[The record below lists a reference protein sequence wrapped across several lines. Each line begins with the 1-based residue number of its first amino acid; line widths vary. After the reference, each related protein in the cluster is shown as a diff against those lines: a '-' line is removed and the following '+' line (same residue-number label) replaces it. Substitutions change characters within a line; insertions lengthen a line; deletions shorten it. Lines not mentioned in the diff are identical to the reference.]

1 MVPGGSLWVCSWMF
15 TCLAYSVR
23 SLGMT
28 QQEAR
33 FTWLMHGFTCTPPKK
48 TKHSPKNIHE
58 TITQKIHKKT
68 FTALLSGQL
77 STTTGMLC
85 SILFGGIT
93 QADIFFMPLV
103 SHEMVLHHMR
113 FFQGHVKPLVQ
124 KDICCLTDS
133 LGTVWWKINKG
144 VN

>member
-1 MVPGGSLWVCSWMF
+1 MGLQLNVHLLGILCQIFGHDAAGSKVHLVN
-15 TCLAYSVR
+15 
-23 SLGMT
+23 
-28 QQEAR
+28 AR
-33 FTWLMHGFTCTPPKK
+33 FHLHATQK

>member
-1 MVPGGSLWVCSWMF
+1 MF

-103 SHEMVLHHMR
+103 FHEMVLHHMR
-113 FFQGHVKPLVQ
+113 FFSRSRKASCSERHLLPHRLPRHSLVENQQG
-124 KDICCLTDS
+124 S
-133 LGTVWWKINKG
+133 
-144 VN
+144 